1 MSEEN
6 LTTASED
13 SIQETDPEMEKLRRS
28 NEQLSASVKKLED
41 KRTEALDEAK
51 KLKRIN
57 KLLAAA
63 GIDHEDDEAESMLAE
78 KLLNLPATAA
88 KEEEPAQPQQ
98 QNDPIADAELKR
110 LRRQVQKLTEDAAT
124 AEAAKNE
131 AIAKNRSDR
140 IERVVVEALQ
150 KAGAANP
157 QHAYRLMTSDQRFRV
172 DLSDDGAT
180 VVGGPDYDP
189 KPLTDV
195 VAAFRDDDSFSY
207 MFQGSGMSGSGVG
220 SRNGGGANGA
230 SGGGSPN
237 NPFRTDSLN
246 VTQAAIMYQSNPERA
261 KRLMAEARSVGK
273 LDPKFAALK

>member
-1 MSEEN
+1 M
-6 LTTASED
+6 
-13 SIQETDPEMEKLRRS
+13 
-28 NEQLSASVKKLED
+28 
-41 KRTEALDEAK
+41 
-51 KLKRIN
+51 
-57 KLLAAA
+57 
-63 GIDHEDDEAESMLAE
+63 
-78 KLLNLPATAA
+78 
-88 KEEEPAQPQQ
+88 
-98 QNDPIADAELKR
+98 
-110 LRRQVQKLTEDAAT
+110 
-124 AEAAKNE
+124 
-131 AIAKNRSDR
+131 
-140 IERVVVEALQ
+140 
-150 KAGAANP
+150 
-157 QHAYRLMTSDQRFRV
+157 
-172 DLSDDGAT
+172 
-180 VVGGPDYDP
+180 VGGPDYDP